1 MGWQGPVSSVCRVR
15 SQLVDP
21 VHGLV
26 NWREMA
32 GCRDAD
38 PDLFFP
44 NGIGMASQV
53 QSDRAKAVCHG
64 CLVVDRCLA
73 FALRSGQDEGIW
85 GGLTPEE
92 RQQSR
97 RSLGQS
103 HSNSHTSQ
111 CGQVSQS
118 A

>member
-1 MGWQGPVSSVCRVR
+1 MHSQGRLPTVAGVR
-15 SQLVDP
+15 SRLVDP
-21 VHGLV
+21 VQGLV

-32 GCRDAD
+32 ACRDTD

-53 QSDRAKAVCHG
+53 QSDRAKAVCHV
-64 CLVVDRCLA
+64 CLVVDRCLS

-97 RSLGQS
+97 RSLGQPQS
-103 HSNSHTSQ
+103 ASGPTHSVP
-111 CGQVSQS
+111 VSQS